1 MPEISD
7 ERLKELEENAE
18 RAKALLSKVERLEN
32 ESKDFK
38 SRAQQ
43 AEAKISE
50 AEKAKLEEQGKL
62 EELLKTEREEK
73 AKLSQTL
80 KDRTN
85 GVLREKLRAEVATHA
100 KDAHNI
106 DRVLGVTEHKSLLSI
121 DEENLTV
128 SGAEDFVKKVRETDP
143 YLFRKKKLDDT
154 QDVPPSNNDDF
165 KSDDEKY
172 REELKA
178 CTTRKELDA
187 VKKKYGKTEY

>member
-1 MPEISD
+1 MPEITE
-7 ERLKELEENAE
+7 ERLKELEENAN
-18 RAKALLSKVERLEN
+18 RAKALLSKIERLEN

-62 EELLKTEREEK
+62 EELLKAEREEK

-85 GVLREKLRAEVATHA
+85 GVLREKLRAEVATYA

-106 DRVLGVTEHKSLLSI
+106 ERVLGVTEHKSLLSI
-121 DEENLTV
+121 DEENLSV

-143 YLFRKKKLDDT
+143 YLFKKKALGVT
-154 QDVPPSNNDDF
+154 EEVPPNLKDDF
-165 KSDDEKY
+165 KSDEEKY
-172 REELKA
+172 LQELKA
-178 CTTRKELDA
+178 CNTRKELEA
-187 VKKKYGKTEY
+187 VKRKYNKVD